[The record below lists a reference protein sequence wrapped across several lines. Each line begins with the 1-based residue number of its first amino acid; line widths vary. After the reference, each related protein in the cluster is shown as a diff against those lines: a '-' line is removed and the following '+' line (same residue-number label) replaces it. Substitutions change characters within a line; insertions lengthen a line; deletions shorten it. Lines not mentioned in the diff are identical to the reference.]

1 VSVDTVVE
9 FMLCA
14 ETYADHDVSSTC
26 TQTKYLVLE
35 TLPLE
40 VIEGRYPVFHQDTL
54 ATFFESLLKKLL
66 AVFSDPEQEFS
77 LTRVYPAF
85 MALRRSGEPFWYRV
99 VSSVPVQES
108 DIPTKGPV
116 VSTLV
121 DHYPKTYVDLYFN
134 TDGDRISGTP
144 DKFML
149 SIGAV

>member
-1 VSVDTVVE
+1 MSVGTVVE

-14 ETYADHDVSSTC
+14 ETYVNSDVSSMC
-26 TQTKYLVLE
+26 NQTKHLVLE
-35 TLPLE
+35 TFPLE
-40 VIEGRYPVFHQDTL
+40 VIEGKYPIFHKETL
-54 ATFFESLLKKLL
+54 AVFFESLLKKLL

-77 LTRVYPAF
+77 LTRTYHSF
-85 MALRRSGEPFWYRV
+85 MALRRSGVPFWYRV

-121 DHYPKTYVDLYFN
+121 DHYPKTYVSIYFN
-134 TDGDRISGTP
+134 TDGDHISDTP